1 MRLPLP
7 PCYPR
12 VTPVPCPWYS
22 RPCFPPGLCIR
33 RLWRASS
40 PHRHVPP
47 HPYRWACVRASAAPR
62 RSGHRPPHALAPGPP
77 SRPTPGGSARAF
89 QCRLAAPVRSVPSG
103 PVRRGP
109 RHQPGHSSRPG
120 THPHRTAQAGPDSR
134 TGCPQGSVAAAGR
147 RHSRIPPSAARAA
160 RFRIFRDGGEG
171 HLSVPASGVCRPRPG
186 QRVRS
191 ADTRATWEDT
201 RWAG

>member
-12 VTPVPCPWYS
+12 ALPLVLPPVLSAWPVYPAAVA
-22 RPCFPPGLCIR
+22 RVI
-33 RLWRASS
+33 ASQ
-40 PHRHVPP
+40 
-47 HPYRWACVRASAAPR
+47 ACASASVPLGLREGFGTASPL
-62 RSGHRPPHALAPGPP
+62 RPPRALTPGPP

-89 QCRLAAPVRSVPSG
+89 QCRLAAPVRSH
-103 PVRRGP
+103 PVR
-109 RHQPGHSSRPG
+109 SSAVPG
-120 THPHRTAQAGPDSR
+120 TSRATSPGPARHTPTPHRTAQAGLDSR
-134 TGCPQGSVAAAGR
+134 TGCPQGSVAAAGW
-147 RHSRIPPSAARAA
+147 RHPCIPPSTARAA